1 MAAFANC
8 ERIEYVDLTPVEF
21 TAKMQGFTDNLGK
34 LFQESAGLEQEI
46 RKQLAGLRYE

>member
-1 MAAFANC
+1 MIDS
-8 ERIEYVDLTPVEF
+8 RRF
-21 TAKMQGFTDNLGK
+21 TTEQGFSDNLDR